1 MARRGIAQQTAGE
14 RWIAFLRGYGP
25 VNRID
30 GMFAETIHALA
41 ARYGLEPLHFEHP
54 MSESLAGAIDPSAG
68 KLSNVVLTGTAGD
81 GKTSLCNELWERLGG
96 DDRRSTGVSRDDY
109 LQLPIPTAAG
119 TVRMHFIF
127 EFSGFAPPRG
137 EPWPE
142 DKFALLEL
150 FGRSAMGLEES
161 DFFVIAAN
169 DGKLL
174 QAMEGLPESGPA
186 RDVWLSMER
195 ALATRTSPRGVDR
208 LLLLNLS
215 QMSTRL
221 LLERALDCLLARG
234 EWRCFDDE
242 GEDPAFGESSP
253 LRANHAALSD
263 PTFRDRLL
271 ALAELCD
278 ANGMHVSIRE
288 ILLLLVNALLGDAEA
303 PERVLRIDELRGRAI
318 ERQGH
323 WSSIYSNV
331 FGQNLRHARREQ
343 YAVFRHLGSFRV
355 GQETTNL
362 LDALL
367 VFGAEDAALR
377 ADYERYVQSEDPQGL
392 RTEFERLRKA
402 YIDSIDD
409 RADADKFLAA
419 LCDERRRLFFRL
431 PDDRRLDP
439 WRLTMFQSAA
449 SYRQL
454 VLKPLANG
462 VEVAPSVV
470 SRLVVGL
477 NRIWTGMLI
486 GRSDFLWVSTGLDS
500 SAAPVSDVV
509 VSNVPIDR
517 SPFGQ
522 SVEIELGDDG
532 MPALRVRL
540 GVDGRGAVYP
550 LHLTRYEFLTR
561 VADGALPNS
570 FSKECNED
578 VLAFKAR
585 LLSECLA
592 VRRKQEASGARRKL
606 TLLVQD
612 RDGEPKHQTLGVTV

>member
-1 MARRGIAQQTAGE
+1 MARRVGGQQTAGE

-41 ARYGLEPLHFEHP
+41 TRYGLEPLRFEHP
-54 MSESLAGAIDPSAG
+54 LSDPLAKAVDPAADR
-68 KLSNVVLTGTAGD
+68 LTNVVLTGTAGD
-81 GKTSLCNELWERLGG
+81 GKTSLCNEIWLRLGG
-96 DDRRSTGVSRDDY
+96 DDRRSTGASRDDY
-109 LQLPIPTAAG
+109 HELAVETASG

-127 EFSGFAPPRG
+127 EFSGFAPVRG
-137 EPWPE
+137 EPWPA
-142 DKFALLEL
+142 DKLALLEL
-150 FGRSAMGLEES
+150 FGRSAMGLEAS

-174 QAMEGLPESGPA
+174 QAMEGLPDSGPV
-186 RDVWLSMER
+186 RDVWRSMER
-195 ALATRTSPRGVDR
+195 ALATRTGPRGVER

-215 QMSTRL
+215 RMSTRN
-221 LLERALDCLLARG
+221 LLERALDCLMDRD
-234 EWRCFDDE
+234 EWRCFQDE
-242 GEDPAFGESSP
+242 CEDPAFGATSP
-253 LRANHAALSD
+253 LRANHAALAD
-263 PTFRDRLL
+263 PMFRERLL

-288 ILLLLVNALLGDAEA
+288 ILLLLVNALLGDSEA
-303 PERVLRIDELRGRAI
+303 PERVLRVDELRARAI

-323 WSSIYSNV
+323 RSSIYRNV
-331 FGQNLRHARREQ
+331 FGFNLRDARREQ

-362 LDALL
+362 LDSLL
-367 VFGAEDAALR
+367 IFGAEDAELR
-377 ADYERYVQSEDPQGL
+377 SDYERYVEAADPQGL
-392 RTEFERLRKA
+392 RTEFERLRKS
-402 YIDSIDD
+402 YLESVDD
-409 RADADKFLAA
+409 RDDADKFLAA

-454 VLKPLANG
+454 VLKPLAG
-462 VEVAPSVV
+462 KFEVAPQVV
-470 SRLVVGL
+470 SRLVIGL

-486 GRSDFLWVSTGLDS
+486 GRSDCLWVSTGLDS

-509 VSNVPIDR
+509 VSNVPIER

-522 SVEIELGDDG
+522 SVEIEQGDDNV
-532 MPALRVRL
+532 PALRVHL
-540 GVDGRGAVYP
+540 GIDGRGAVYP
-550 LHLTRYEFLTR
+550 LHLTRYEFLIR

-578 VLAFKAR
+578 VLAFKSR
-585 LLSECLA
+585 LLAECLA
-592 VRRKQEASGARRKL
+592 IKRMQERSGVRRRL

-612 RDGEPKHQTLGVTV
+612 RDGEPRQQTLGVVV